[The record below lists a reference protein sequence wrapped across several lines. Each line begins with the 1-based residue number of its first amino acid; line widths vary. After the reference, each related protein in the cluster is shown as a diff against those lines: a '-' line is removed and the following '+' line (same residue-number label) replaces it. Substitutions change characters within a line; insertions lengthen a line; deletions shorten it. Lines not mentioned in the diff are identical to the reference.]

1 MKEKKINKEY
11 KKVCKFLS
19 SEKFRKPIKDFID
32 DNCEKMNTE
41 NIQEL
46 HKKFV
51 QMIEESY
58 HNFLKENEIDE
69 QLHNLFVQKSL
80 NDTDEKNKEHFQQLE
95 LIKSENYL
103 KTLLNKRNVQIIE
116 KRRKKE
122 EEERQKEEEERK
134 KKEKKEEER
143 KKKEE
148 EERKKKEEEEKRKK
162 EEERKRKL
170 EEKKEKNKKKKSKIG
185 GKIVILG
192 NLDLTFKLKI
202 NEKIIKEKDSKV
214 KFSDI
219 SSIKDCKFLLDHE
232 ELWDQIKMISGNKT
246 LIMLLS
252 ANKIFKKK
260 IPIDYITLD
269 KMNYNDEQVLFERLI
284 THVTQNNN
292 LFLHDSKVCK
302 CNIDIKMNLICG
314 KEEKEISIINSKN
327 NPNAKKENNINEEEN
342 KENDKTKKIKEN
354 KDEEKE
360 SKLKKINEPSFD
372 SFEYIFIDFN
382 DFNNSEISSVITLEE
397 LKEFFKEIKQKQKL
411 NIILNVE
418 KGNGKLKH
426 IIELLKYP
434 DIYIFN
440 NIENTYNLFQKINEK
455 KKENERKKEEDV
467 RNKKS
472 RKSKKDIKEDKNQE
486 ENDNKIK
493 LNNENNEEKKEKE
506 NEDINI
512 KKKKKK
518 EKKNNNNKKD
528 FDKRKVYEFF
538 SETICKSC
546 DIPFKEKIGIFIND
560 FNKLI
565 IIKVRNKDEPFEMI
579 NYDLKCYPK
588 VNPHN
593 IEIIEEYKKII
604 KENYEEYSNIL
615 LGCNIQKICEGGA
628 TEENIYMSYLSGI
641 EIIKKKIEFKRYDLK
656 EPTESNFFKVN
667 PSKNV
672 ISRKLSQL
680 ILRKKE
686 GQFKLDCD
694 NKKKSKYIE
703 YNPLLDKNLNLYFKS
718 HANEQR
724 LKTGRFITE
733 EGNIIYDNVYKE
745 SLSPF
750 LKNKKDEK
758 IKGEGLIKIIN
769 EFKISKDLK
778 NKEKIAEEEITKKN
792 IVLELKLPNIKI
804 MQHQFDFNEKKKSTS
819 QKKIRN
825 KDGEYNEKKE
835 VKEDKGKINKK
846 ITLNNG

>member
-1 MKEKKINKEY
+1 MFK
-11 KKVCKFLS
+11 
-19 SEKFRKPIKDFID
+19 
-32 DNCEKMNTE
+32 
-41 NIQEL
+41 
-46 HKKFV
+46 
-51 QMIEESY
+51 
-58 HNFLKENEIDE
+58 
-69 QLHNLFVQKSL
+69 
-80 NDTDEKNKEHFQQLE
+80 
-95 LIKSENYL
+95 
-103 KTLLNKRNVQIIE
+103 LL
-116 KRRKKE
+116 KKE
-122 EEERQKEEEERK
+122 EKKKKKKDKKKKKKKKKRK
-134 KKEKKEEER
+134 RKKEKKKK

-148 EERKKKEEEEKRKK
+148 KKK
-162 EEERKRKL
+162 EERKRKL

-219 SSIKDCKFLLDHE
+219 SSIKDCGFLLDHE
-232 ELWDQIKMISGNKT
+232 ELWEQIKMISGNKT

-252 ANKIFKKK
+252 ANKFFKKK

-269 KMNYNDEQVLFERLI
+269 KMKYNDEQELFERLI

-292 LFLHDSKVCK
+292 LFLHDSEVCK
-302 CNIDIKMNLICG
+302 CNIDIKMHLICG

-327 NPNAKKENNINEEEN
+327 NPTVKKENNINEEEN

-354 KDEEKE
+354 KDEKKE
-360 SKLKKINEPSFD
+360 SKFKKINEPSFD

-382 DFNNSEISSVITLEE
+382 DFNNSEISSAITLEE
-397 LKEFFKEIKQKQKL
+397 LKDFFKEIKQTQKL

-455 KKENERKKEEDV
+455 KKKNERKKEEDV
-467 RNKKS
+467 KEEDVKNKKS
-472 RKSKKDIKEDKNQE
+472 RKSKKDNKEDKNQE
-486 ENDNKIK
+486 EIDNKPK

-506 NEDINI
+506 NEDINN

-546 DIPFKEKIGIFIND
+546 DIPFKEKIGIFIDD

-641 EIIKKKIEFKRYDLK
+641 EIIKKKIELQRYNLK

-672 ISRKLSQL
+672 IHRKLSQL

-694 NKKKSKYIE
+694 DKKKSKYIE
-703 YNPLLDKNLNLYFKS
+703 YNPLLDKNLNLYFNT

-724 LKTGRFITE
+724 LKKGKFITE

-758 IKGEGLIKIIN
+758 IKGKGLIKIIN

-804 MQHQFDFNEKKKSTS
+804 MQHQFDFNQKKNSTS
-819 QKKIRN
+819 QKNIRN

-846 ITLNNG
+846 KTLTNG

>member
-69 QLHNLFVQKSL
+69 KLHNLFVQKSL

-134 KKEKKEEER
+134 KKEEEER

-148 EERKKKEEEEKRKK
+148 EERRKKEKEERKKKEEEEKRKK

-219 SSIKDCKFLLDHE
+219 SSIKDCGFLLDHE
-232 ELWDQIKMISGNKT
+232 ELWEQIKMISGNKT

-252 ANKIFKKK
+252 ANKFFKKK

-269 KMNYNDEQVLFERLI
+269 KMKYNDEQELFERLI

-292 LFLHDSKVCK
+292 LFLHDSEVCK
-302 CNIDIKMNLICG
+302 CNIDIKMHLICG

-327 NPNAKKENNINEEEN
+327 NPTVKKENNINEEEN

-354 KDEEKE
+354 KDEKKE
-360 SKLKKINEPSFD
+360 SKFKKINEPSFD

-382 DFNNSEISSVITLEE
+382 DFNNSEISSAITLEE
-397 LKEFFKEIKQKQKL
+397 LKDFFKEIKQTQKL

-455 KKENERKKEEDV
+455 KKKK
-467 RNKKS
+467 
-472 RKSKKDIKEDKNQE
+472 
-486 ENDNKIK
+486 
-493 LNNENNEEKKEKE
+493 
-506 NEDINI
+506 
-512 KKKKKK
+512 
-518 EKKNNNNKKD
+518 
-528 FDKRKVYEFF
+528 
-538 SETICKSC
+538 
-546 DIPFKEKIGIFIND
+546 
-560 FNKLI
+560 
-565 IIKVRNKDEPFEMI
+565 
-579 NYDLKCYPK
+579 
-588 VNPHN
+588 
-593 IEIIEEYKKII
+593 
-604 KENYEEYSNIL
+604 
-615 LGCNIQKICEGGA
+615 
-628 TEENIYMSYLSGI
+628 
-641 EIIKKKIEFKRYDLK
+641 
-656 EPTESNFFKVN
+656 
-667 PSKNV
+667 
-672 ISRKLSQL
+672 
-680 ILRKKE
+680 
-686 GQFKLDCD
+686 
-694 NKKKSKYIE
+694 
-703 YNPLLDKNLNLYFKS
+703 
-718 HANEQR
+718 
-724 LKTGRFITE
+724 
-733 EGNIIYDNVYKE
+733 
-745 SLSPF
+745 
-750 LKNKKDEK
+750 
-758 IKGEGLIKIIN
+758 
-769 EFKISKDLK
+769 
-778 NKEKIAEEEITKKN
+778 
-792 IVLELKLPNIKI
+792 
-804 MQHQFDFNEKKKSTS
+804 
-819 QKKIRN
+819 
-825 KDGEYNEKKE
+825 
-835 VKEDKGKINKK
+835 
-846 ITLNNG
+846 